1 MLILVVVL
9 LVCIEINLSKRNL
22 NQDLEKYVA
31 ASTED
36 LSRLFQ
42 LEKDMWPH
50 LKAYQSKDASESDRQ
65 VIEEFLTD
73 TKFLD
78 IVDHDSLGHVS
89 DPFQAFHCLKRT
101 AVLWEKLISNLS
113 KQSKLK
119 KVKQFLRRFPERDDF
134 EEGGAFGLMTIQHH
148 YNISY
153 KVKAVRIIYENRW
166 DLNADECGSMKLPV
180 LLNKFLYF

>member
-9 LVCIEINLSKRNL
+9 VVCVEINLSKRNL

-36 LSRLFQ
+36 LARLFQ
-42 LEKDMWPH
+42 LEKDMWLH
-50 LKAYQSKDASESDRQ
+50 LKTYQSKEASESEKE
-65 VIEEFLTD
+65 VIDKFLTD

-78 IVDHDSLGHVS
+78 IVDDDSLGHVS

-148 YNISY
+148 YNTSY
-153 KVKAVRIIYENRW
+153 KV
-166 DLNADECGSMKLPV
+166 
-180 LLNKFLYF
+180 